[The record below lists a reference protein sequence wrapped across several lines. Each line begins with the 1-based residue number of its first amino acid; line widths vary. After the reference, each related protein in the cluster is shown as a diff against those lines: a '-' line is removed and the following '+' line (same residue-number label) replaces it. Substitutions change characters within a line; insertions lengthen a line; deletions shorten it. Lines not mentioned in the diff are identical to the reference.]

1 MPRLRNEV
9 EPDGL
14 GILLRQW
21 QVLSPSSSLPDS
33 HIPNPLISESHILAR
48 GSHEQGNNTALGR
61 RPNGFHGLSL
71 KDRTILFLVI
81 LLDKTD

>member
-21 QVLSPSSSLPDS
+21 QVLSPSSARWGWRIKRDGDGRGGRKENCK
-33 HIPNPLISESHILAR
+33 IES
-48 GSHEQGNNTALGR
+48 GGEQQREGE
-61 RPNGFHGLSL
+61 
-71 KDRTILFLVI
+71 
-81 LLDKTD
+81 